1 MKKRGRSGQG
11 HTEITQFRIH
21 FLMLSARW
29 LNKPLHL
36 KFRIHIR
43 VAADPSRE
51 DGASFSG
58 WPLSFRAIASERLH
72 FHFTTL
78 DVRSCWGNWEWI
90 NDSVEVGTFF
100 SLYAVLYRLSGVS
113 FWVSAHI
120 LHRQQLSKR
129 SKWPILPK
137 IIPSTLTVFQ
147 PVYLLK
153 WFWLKCT
160 SGFLLG
166 DINIIVWLPI
176 PAWN

>member
-29 LNKPLHL
+29 LNKPLYL

-58 WPLSFRAIASERLH
+58 WPLRFVPSPARGCIFTSQRRMYGAVGETGSESTILSRLER
-72 FHFTTL
+72 FLACTF
-78 DVRSCWGNWEWI
+78 
-90 NDSVEVGTFF
+90 FF
-100 SLYAVLYRLSGVS
+100 SLTCRAKGNILCTLSTHWCLILSFRTHITSTATFQKKHVTVCKLYQK
-113 FWVSAHI
+113 WSA
-120 LHRQQLSKR
+120 
-129 SKWPILPK
+129 
-137 IIPSTLTVFQ
+137 TVFR

-153 WFWLKCT
+153 WR
-160 SGFLLG
+160 
-166 DINIIVWLPI
+166 
-176 PAWN
+176 